1 VGFIEGARSGTK
13 GTRRRLRPG
22 GAVFAPALAQILA
35 AALLLA
41 GVEVALMADG
51 PISSIWQIY
60 LFPAYGLLYVFTGLF
75 AWARRPSN
83 GMGALIVAGG
93 FAWLAA
99 GLLNTDVPS
108 LIAIGLIVTTLP
120 LAVIVHLLHAFPSGR
135 LRGTA
140 SKWTVAVGYFVV
152 LILQMPIYLWGQGEK
167 GGATTVLEIADDHTL
182 SHIGQYLQAAVGA
195 AVMVSTA
202 IILTS
207 RLRRTEPSRRRVVAP
222 LFVYGSLAVLFVP
235 LSSFIGE
242 TWMPQWALGIAFGQL
257 TVMAGVPVAFVAV
270 VLSGG
275 FATSGEVRELGATLD
290 AEEGRPALRAALR
303 DVLGDPHLD
312 LLFRVDD
319 PDRYVDREGATVAP
333 PPPGSDRRLVEVTV
347 GERLV
352 GALVYDATLIAERGL
367 VEDAARVTALAIDNE
382 RLTAELLAGRERLR
396 VSRARV
402 IEATDAERRRIA
414 RDLHDGLQ
422 MRLVLLAMMADRP
435 GADEVTMA
443 ELNAGLQDAITE
455 LRELVQGVVPAALTE
470 RGLYAAAV
478 ELTDRMPMPVE
489 LDFEPLPGDLP
500 IGIET
505 AGYFVVSEALANA
518 VKHSHA
524 QEVRLSIG
532 RPAGRLRIEVVDDGI
547 GGALPGGGLSGLADR
562 VDALG
567 GWIEVE
573 SPPGEGTRLVAELP
587 CENAVAAEVVPAGI
601 ATAVNPTEASASKEL
616 A

>member
-1 VGFIEGARSGTK
+1 MAFIERALPGTE

-22 GAVFAPALAQILA
+22 GAVFAPALVELGAV
-35 AALLLA
+35 ALLLA
-41 GVEVALMADG
+41 GIEVVLMADG

-60 LFPAYGLLYVFTGLF
+60 LFPGYALIYIFTGLF

-93 FAWLAA
+93 FTWIAA
-99 GLLNTDVPS
+99 GLVNTEVPG
-108 LIAIGLIVTTLP
+108 LVAIGLVFSTVP

-135 LRGTA
+135 LRGAA

-152 LILQMPIYLWGQGEK
+152 LILQMPVYLWGQGEK
-167 GGATTVLEIADDHTL
+167 GGPTTVLEIADNHTL
-182 SHIGQYLQAAVGA
+182 AHIGDYVQNAVGA

-202 IILTS
+202 IILTA
-207 RLRRTEPSRRRVVAP
+207 RLRRTEPSRRRIVAP

-235 LSSFIGE
+235 LSSFIRE
-242 TWMPQWALGIAFGQL
+242 TWMPEWALGVAFGQL
-257 TVMAGVPVAFVAV
+257 TVMAAVPVAFVAV

-275 FATSGEVRELGATLD
+275 FATSGEVHELGAVLD

-303 DVLGDPHLD
+303 QVLGDPHLD
-312 LLFRVDD
+312 LLFRVED
-319 PDRYVDREGATVAP
+319 PDRYVDRDGAPVEP
-333 PPPGSDRRLVEVTV
+333 PPSGSDRRLVEVRV

-352 GALVYDATLIAERGL
+352 GAIVYDAGLIGERGL

-382 RLTAELLAGRERLR
+382 RLTAELRAGREHLR

-435 GADEVTMA
+435 GAGPETLA
-443 ELNAGLQDAITE
+443 ELNGGLQEAIAE

-478 ELTDRMPMPVE
+478 ELTDRMPIPVE
-489 LDFEPLPGDLP
+489 LDFEPLRGELS

-518 VKHSHA
+518 VKHSRA
-524 QEVRLSIG
+524 EELRLSIG
-532 RPAGRLRIEVVDDGI
+532 RPAGRLRIEVVDDGV
-547 GGALPGGGLSGLADR
+547 GGARPGGGLSGLTDR

-567 GWIEVE
+567 GWMEVE
-573 SPPGEGTRLVAELP
+573 SPPGEGTRIVVEVP
-587 CENAVAAEVVPAGI
+587 CENGVASAPLPASI
-601 ATAVNPTEASASKEL
+601 APELNPEGAGASKEP

>member
-1 VGFIEGARSGTK
+1 
-13 GTRRRLRPG
+13 
-22 GAVFAPALAQILA
+22 VFGPALAQILV

-41 GVEVALMADG
+41 GIEVVLLADG
-51 PISSIWQIY
+51 PLASIWPAY
-60 LFPAYGLLYVFTGLF
+60 LFPGYGLLYVFTGLF

-93 FAWLAA
+93 FTWFTA
-99 GLLNTDVPS
+99 GLFNTGVPG
-108 LIAIGLIVTTLP
+108 LIAIGLVVTSVP
-120 LAVIVHLLHAFPSGR
+120 LAVIVQLLHAFPSGR
-135 LRGTA
+135 LHGRA
-140 SKWTVAVGYFVV
+140 SKWTVAVGYFVAV
-152 LILQMPIYLWGQGEK
+152 VMQAPVYLWGQGEK
-167 GGATTVLEIADDHTL
+167 GGATTVLEIADDHML
-182 SHIGQYLQAAVGA
+182 SQVGQYFQAAVGA
-195 AVMVSTA
+195 AVVISTA

-222 LFVYGSLAVLFVP
+222 LMIYGSLAVLFVP
-235 LSSFIGE
+235 ISGVLMVTWWPELSLE
-242 TWMPQWALGIAFGQL
+242 TAVAQL

-303 DVLGDPHLD
+303 EVLGDPHLD

-319 PDRYVDREGATVAP
+319 PDRYVDRDGAVVEP
-333 PPPGSDRRLVEVTV
+333 PPPAADRRLVEVTV
-347 GERLV
+347 GERQV
-352 GALVYDATLIAERGL
+352 GAIVYDATLIAERDL
-367 VEDAARVTALAIDNE
+367 VEDAARATALAIDNE

-443 ELNAGLQDAITE
+443 ELNGGLQEAIAE

-478 ELTDRMPMPVE
+478 ELTDRMPIPVE

-524 QEVRLSIG
+524 EEVRLSIG

-562 VDALG
+562 VDAFG

-587 CENAVAAEVVPAGI
+587 CENAVAVEAVPAGI
-601 ATAVNPTEASASKEL
+601 ATAVNPGGPTVSKEL

>member
-1 VGFIEGARSGTK
+1 VGFMERTRSDTVRS
-13 GTRRRLRPG
+13 RRRLRPG
-22 GAVFAPALAQILA
+22 GAVFAPALALIA
-35 AALLLA
+35 AAGLLLA
-41 GVEVALMADG
+41 GIEVALLADG

-60 LFPAYGLLYVFTGLF
+60 LFPAYGLLYIFTGIF

-93 FAWLAA
+93 LTSLAA
-99 GLLNTDVPS
+99 GLPNTAIRS
-108 LIAIGLIVTTLP
+108 LIAIGLIFATVP

-135 LRGTA
+135 LRGRA

-167 GGATTVLEIADDHTL
+167 GGPTTILEIADDHTL

-275 FATSGEVRELGATLD
+275 FATSGEVHELGATLD
-290 AEEGRPALRAALR
+290 AEEGRPALRATLR

-319 PDRYVDREGATVAP
+319 PDRYVDREGATAAP
-333 PPPGSDRRLVEVTV
+333 PPPGSERRLVEVRV

-352 GALVYDATLIAERGL
+352 GAIVYDATLIAERGL

-435 GADEVTMA
+435 GADEVTMV
-443 ELNAGLQDAITE
+443 ELNAGLQDAIAE

-567 GWIEVE
+567 GWTRVE

-587 CENAVAAEVVPAGI
+587 CENAVSAQAVPAGI
-601 ATAVNPTEASASKEL
+601 AAVVNPGGESASKEL

>member
-1 VGFIEGARSGTK
+1 VGSIERARSGAE

-22 GAVFAPALAQILA
+22 GAVFGPALAEIGA

-41 GVEVALMADG
+41 GVEVALLVGG
-51 PISSIWQIY
+51 PIPSIWQVY

-93 FAWLAA
+93 FTWLAA
-99 GLLNTDVPS
+99 GLQNTGVPS
-108 LIAIGLIVTTLP
+108 LIALGLVVATVP
-120 LAVIVHLLHAFPSGR
+120 LAVVVHLLHAFPSGR
-135 LRGTA
+135 LCGLA

-152 LILQMPIYLWGQGEK
+152 FVLQMPIYLWGQGEK
-167 GGATTVLEIADDHTL
+167 GGATTVLEIADNHTL

-222 LFVYGSLAVLFVP
+222 LMIYGSLAVLFVP

-242 TWMPQWALGIAFGQL
+242 TWMPGWALGIAAAQL

-275 FATSGEVRELGATLD
+275 FATSGEVHELGATLD

-303 DVLGDPHLD
+303 EVLGDPHLD
-312 LLFRVDD
+312 LLFRVED
-319 PDRYVDREGATVAP
+319 PDRYVDRDGATVEP
-333 PPPGSDRRLVEVTV
+333 PPPGSDRRLVEVRV

-352 GALVYDATLIAERGL
+352 GAIVYDAALIADRGL
-367 VEDAARVTALAIDNE
+367 VDDAARVTALAIDNE

-435 GADEVTMA
+435 GAGPETLA
-443 ELNAGLQDAITE
+443 ELNGGLQEAIAE

-478 ELTDRMPMPVE
+478 ELTDRMPIPVE
-489 LDFEPLPGDLP
+489 LDLEPLSGDLP

-518 VKHSHA
+518 VKHSRA
-524 QEVRLSIG
+524 EELRLSIG
-532 RPAGRLRIEVVDDGI
+532 RPDGRLRIEVVDGI
-547 GGALPGGGLSGLADR
+547 GGARPGGGLDGLADR

-567 GWIEVE
+567 GWLEVE
-573 SPPGEGTRLVAELP
+573 SPPGGGTRLVVELP
-587 CENAVAAEVVPAGI
+587 CENAVANEPVPAEI
-601 ATAVNPTEASASKEL
+601 ATAVNPDGASARKEL

>member
-1 VGFIEGARSGTK
+1 
-13 GTRRRLRPG
+13 
-22 GAVFAPALAQILA
+22 
-35 AALLLA
+35 
-41 GVEVALMADG
+41 
-51 PISSIWQIY
+51 
-60 LFPAYGLLYVFTGLF
+60 
-75 AWARRPSN
+75 
-83 GMGALIVAGG
+83 
-93 FAWLAA
+93 
-99 GLLNTDVPS
+99 
-108 LIAIGLIVTTLP
+108 
-120 LAVIVHLLHAFPSGR
+120 
-135 LRGTA
+135 
-140 SKWTVAVGYFVV
+140 
-152 LILQMPIYLWGQGEK
+152 
-167 GGATTVLEIADDHTL
+167 
-182 SHIGQYLQAAVGA
+182 
-195 AVMVSTA
+195 
-202 IILTS
+202 
-207 RLRRTEPSRRRVVAP
+207 
-222 LFVYGSLAVLFVP
+222 
-235 LSSFIGE
+235 
-242 TWMPQWALGIAFGQL
+242 MPQWALGIAFGQL

-275 FATSGEVRELGATLD
+275 FATSGEVHELGATLD
-290 AEEGRPALRAALR
+290 AEEGRPALRATLR

-319 PDRYVDREGATVAP
+319 PDRYVDREGATAEP

-352 GALVYDATLIAERGL
+352 GAIVYDANLIAERSL

-382 RLTAELLAGRERLR
+382 RLTAELRAGRERLR

-435 GADEVTMA
+435 GADEGTMA
-443 ELNAGLQDAITE
+443 ELNAGLQEAIAE

-524 QEVRLSIG
+524 RGAAAEH
-532 RPAGRLRIEVVDDGI
+532 RPARR
-547 GGALPGGGLSGLADR
+547 AAADR
-562 VDALG
+562 GRRRRHRRRACRRWPERPRRPGRRARRLDRGREPARRRDPDLA
-567 GWIEVE
+567 EV
-573 SPPGEGTRLVAELP
+573 P
-587 CENAVAAEVVPAGI
+587 CENAVAAEAVAAI
-601 ATAVNPTEASASKEL
+601 AIAVNPAGRAPVRSLHEGRDRRGPGVDAGRAGAAARARRRRGGRPRRPTRRS
-616 A
+616 

>member
-1 VGFIEGARSGTK
+1 MGFIERAWPGTE

-22 GAVFAPALAQILA
+22 GAVFGPALAQILV
-35 AALLLA
+35 AALLFA
-41 GVEVALMADG
+41 GVEIVLMADG

-60 LFPAYGLLYVFTGLF
+60 LFPGYALIYVFTGLF

-93 FAWLAA
+93 FAWMAA
-99 GLLNTDVPS
+99 GLVNTEVS
-108 LIAIGLIVTTLP
+108 GLIAIGLVFSTVP
-120 LAVIVHLLHAFPSGR
+120 LGVIVHLLHAFPSGR
-135 LRGTA
+135 LRGAA

-152 LILQMPIYLWGQGEK
+152 LVLQMPVYLWGQGEK
-167 GGATTVLEIADDHTL
+167 GGPNTMLELADDHTL
-182 SHIGQYLQAAVGA
+182 AHIGIYVQNAVGA

-207 RLRRTEPSRRRVVAP
+207 RLRRTEPSRRRIVAP
-222 LFVYGSLAVLFVP
+222 LYICGSLAVLFVP
-235 LSSFIGE
+235 LSSFIRE
-242 TWMPQWALGIAFGQL
+242 TWMPEWVLGVAFGQL
-257 TVMAGVPVAFVAV
+257 TVMAAVPVAFVAV

-275 FATSGEVRELGATLD
+275 FATSGEVHELGATLD
-290 AEEGRPALRAALR
+290 AEEGRPALRSALR
-303 DVLGDPHLD
+303 QVLGDPLLD

-319 PDRYVDREGATVAP
+319 PDRYVDRGGATVEP
-333 PPPGSDRRLVEVTV
+333 PPPGSDRRLVEVRV

-352 GALVYDATLIAERGL
+352 GAVVYDATLIADRGL

-382 RLTAELLAGRERLR
+382 RLTAELRAGRERLR

-435 GADEVTMA
+435 GAGAETLA
-443 ELNAGLQDAITE
+443 ELNAGLQDAIAE

-478 ELTDRMPMPVE
+478 ELTDGMPIPVE
-489 LDFEPLPGDLP
+489 LDFEPLRGELP

-524 QEVRLSIG
+524 QELRLSIG

-547 GGALPGGGLSGLADR
+547 GGAVAGGGLSGLADR
-562 VDALG
+562 VEALG

-573 SPPGEGTRLVAELP
+573 SPPGDGTRLVAELP
-587 CENAVAAEVVPAGI
+587 CENAVSAQAVPAGI
-601 ATAVNPTEASASKEL
+601 ATAVNPTGASVSKEL

>member
-1 VGFIEGARSGTK
+1 MGFIERALSGTE

-22 GAVFAPALAQILA
+22 GAVFGPALAQLLV

-41 GVEVALMADG
+41 GIEVVLMADG

-60 LFPAYGLLYVFTGLF
+60 LFPAYGLLYIFTGLF

-93 FAWLAA
+93 FTWLAA
-99 GLLNTDVPS
+99 GLPNTAIPS
-108 LIAIGLIVTTLP
+108 LIAIGLIVATLP

-135 LRGTA
+135 LRGRA

-167 GGATTVLEIADDHTL
+167 GGPTTVLEIADDHTL

-195 AVMVSTA
+195 AVMISTA

-222 LFVYGSLAVLFVP
+222 LMIYGSLAVLFVP

-275 FATSGEVRELGATLD
+275 FATSGEVHELGATLD
-290 AEEGRPALRAALR
+290 AEEGRPALRATLR

-319 PDRYVDREGATVAP
+319 PDRYVDRDGATAEP
-333 PPPGSDRRLVEVTV
+333 PPPDSDRRLVEVTV

-352 GALVYDATLIAERGL
+352 GAIVYDATLIAERGL

-382 RLTAELLAGRERLR
+382 RLTAELRAGRERLR

-435 GADEVTMA
+435 GADEETMA
-443 ELNAGLQDAITE
+443 ELNAGLQEAITE

-478 ELTDRMPMPVE
+478 ELTDRMPIPVE

-518 VKHSHA
+518 VKHSRA
-524 QEVRLSIG
+524 EELRLSIG

-547 GGALPGGGLSGLADR
+547 GGALPGGGLERPRRPGRRARRLD
-562 VDALG
+562 G
-567 GWIEVE
+567 GRE
-573 SPPGEGTRLVAELP
+573 PARRRDPDPGRG
-587 CENAVAAEVVPAGI
+587 AVRERGVGRRPARRRSR
-601 ATAVNPTEASASKEL
+601 PR
-616 A
+616 

>member
-1 VGFIEGARSGTK
+1 MGSMERALSGTA

-22 GAVFAPALAQILA
+22 GAVFGPALAQILA
-35 AALLLA
+35 AALILA

-60 LFPAYGLLYVFTGLF
+60 FFPGYGLLYIFTGLF

-93 FAWLAA
+93 FTWLAA
-99 GLLNTDVPS
+99 GLPNTAIPS
-108 LIAIGLIVTTLP
+108 LIAIGLIVATLP

-167 GGATTVLEIADDHTL
+167 GGPTTVLEIADDHTL

-202 IILTS
+202 IILTN

-222 LFVYGSLAVLFVP
+222 LMIYGSLAVLFVP

-242 TWMPQWALGIAFGQL
+242 TWMPQWSLGIAFGQL

-275 FATSGEVRELGATLD
+275 FATSGEVHELGATLD
-290 AEEGRPALRAALR
+290 AEEGRPALRATLR

-319 PDRYVDREGATVAP
+319 PDRYVDREGATAEP
-333 PPPGSDRRLVEVTV
+333 PLPGSDRRLVEVRV

-352 GALVYDATLIAERGL
+352 GAIVYDATLIAERGL

-382 RLTAELLAGRERLR
+382 RLTAELRAGRERLR

-435 GADEVTMA
+435 GADEETMA
-443 ELNAGLQDAITE
+443 ELNAGLQEAITE

-524 QEVRLSIG
+524 EELRLSIG

-587 CENAVAAEVVPAGI
+587 CENAASAEALPEGI
-601 ATAVNPTEASASKEL
+601 ATAVNPAGARISKEL

>member
-1 VGFIEGARSGTK
+1 VALFTTVEVVLMVDSGFEPLWVILLFPGYAVLYAGT
-13 GTRRRLRPG
+13 G
-22 GAVFAPALAQILA
+22 
-35 AALLLA
+35 LLA
-41 GVEVALMADG
+41 WV
-51 PISSIWQIY
+51 
-60 LFPAYGLLYVFTGLF
+60 
-75 AWARRPSN
+75 RRPSN
-83 GMGALIVAGG
+83 GMGALIVAGA
-93 FAWLAA
+93 FATLAA
-99 GLLNTDVPS
+99 GLPNTGVPG
-108 LIAIGLIVTTLP
+108 LVAIGLVVATLP

-135 LRGTA
+135 LRGCA

-152 LILQMPIYLWGQGEK
+152 LVLQAPVYLWGQGEK
-167 GGATTVLEIADDHTL
+167 GGLTTVIEIADNHTL
-182 SHIGQYLQAAVGA
+182 AHIGMYIQSAVGA
-195 AVMVSTA
+195 GVMVATA
-202 IILTS
+202 LILTS
-207 RLRRTEPSRRRVVAP
+207 RLRRIAPEKRRIVAP
-222 LFVYGSLAVLFVP
+222 LMIYGSLAVLFVP
-235 LSSFIGE
+235 ISSVLTENF
-242 TWMPQWALGIAFGQL
+242 WPQLAIECAVAQL

-275 FATSGEVRELGATLD
+275 FAATGEVLELGATLD
-290 AEEGRPALRAALR
+290 AEEGRPGLRQALR
-303 DVLGDPHLD
+303 DALGDPHLD
-312 LLFRVDD
+312 LLFCVDD
-319 PDRYVDREGATVAP
+319 PDRYVDREGATAEP
-333 PPPGSDRRLVEVTV
+333 PPPDFDRRLVEVRV

-352 GALVYDATLIAERGL
+352 GAIVYDANLIADRGL

-382 RLTAELLAGRERLR
+382 RLTAELLSGRERLR

-435 GADEVTMA
+435 GADEETMA
-443 ELNAGLQDAITE
+443 ELNAGLQDAIAE
-455 LRELVQGVVPAALTE
+455 LRVLVQGVVPAALTE

-518 VKHSHA
+518 VKHSRA
-524 QEVRLSIG
+524 EEVRLSIG

-587 CENAVAAEVVPAGI
+587 CENAVAAEAIPAGI
-601 ATAVNPTEASASKEL
+601 ATAVNPDGARVSREFA
-616 A
+616 

>member
-1 VGFIEGARSGTK
+1 
-13 GTRRRLRPG
+13 
-22 GAVFAPALAQILA
+22 
-35 AALLLA
+35 
-41 GVEVALMADG
+41 
-51 PISSIWQIY
+51 
-60 LFPAYGLLYVFTGLF
+60 
-75 AWARRPSN
+75 
-83 GMGALIVAGG
+83 
-93 FAWLAA
+93 
-99 GLLNTDVPS
+99 
-108 LIAIGLIVTTLP
+108 
-120 LAVIVHLLHAFPSGR
+120 VIVHLLHAFPSGR

-152 LILQMPIYLWGQGEK
+152 LILQMPLYLWGQGEK
-167 GGATTVLEIADDHTL
+167 GGPTTVLEIANDHTV
-182 SHIGQYLQAAVGA
+182 SHIGEYLQAAVGA

-222 LFVYGSLAVLFVP
+222 LMIYGSLAVLFVP
-235 LSSFIGE
+235 LSSFIRE
-242 TWMPQWALGIAFGQL
+242 TWMPEWALGVAFGQL
-257 TVMAGVPVAFVAV
+257 TVMAAVPVAFVAV

-275 FATSGEVRELGATLD
+275 FATSGEVHELGATLD
-290 AEEGRPALRAALR
+290 AEEGRPALRATLR

-319 PDRYVDREGATVAP
+319 PDRYVDRGGATAEP

-352 GALVYDATLIAERGL
+352 GAIVYDATLIAERGL

-382 RLTAELLAGRERLR
+382 RLTAELRAGRERLR

-435 GADEVTMA
+435 GADEETMA
-443 ELNAGLQDAITE
+443 ELNAGLQEAIAE

-470 RGLYAAAV
+470 RGLYAAVV

-524 QEVRLSIG
+524 EELRLSIG

-587 CENAVAAEVVPAGI
+587 CENAASAEALPEGI
-601 ATAVNPTEASASKEL
+601 ATAVNLDGARVSKEL

>member
-1 VGFIEGARSGTK
+1 MGSLNKTALTNA

-22 GAVFAPALAQILA
+22 GAVFGPALAQILA

-41 GVEVALMADG
+41 GIEVALMADG

-60 LFPAYGLLYVFTGLF
+60 LFPAYGLLYIFTGLF

-93 FAWLAA
+93 FTWLAA
-99 GLLNTDVPS
+99 GLPNTDIPS
-108 LIAIGLIVTTLP
+108 LIAIGLIVATLP

-135 LRGTA
+135 LRGRA

-152 LILQMPIYLWGQGEK
+152 LILQTPIYLWGQGEK
-167 GGATTVLEIADDHTL
+167 GGPTTVLEIADDHTL

-195 AVMVSTA
+195 AVMISTA

-222 LFVYGSLAVLFVP
+222 LMIYGSLAVLFVP

-242 TWMPQWALGIAFGQL
+242 TWMPQWSLGIAFGQL

-275 FATSGEVRELGATLD
+275 FAASGEVHELGATLD
-290 AEEGRPALRAALR
+290 AEEGRPGLRQALR

-312 LLFRVDD
+312 LLFRVDG
-319 PDRYVDREGATVAP
+319 PDRYVDREGAAAEP
-333 PPPGSDRRLVEVTV
+333 PPPGADRRLVEVTV

-352 GALVYDATLIAERGL
+352 GAIVYDANLIAERGL

-382 RLTAELLAGRERLR
+382 RLTVELRAGRERLR

-435 GADEVTMA
+435 G
-443 ELNAGLQDAITE
+443 
-455 LRELVQGVVPAALTE
+455 
-470 RGLYAAAV
+470 
-478 ELTDRMPMPVE
+478 
-489 LDFEPLPGDLP
+489 
-500 IGIET
+500 
-505 AGYFVVSEALANA
+505 
-518 VKHSHA
+518 
-524 QEVRLSIG
+524 
-532 RPAGRLRIEVVDDGI
+532 
-547 GGALPGGGLSGLADR
+547 
-562 VDALG
+562 
-567 GWIEVE
+567 
-573 SPPGEGTRLVAELP
+573 
-587 CENAVAAEVVPAGI
+587 
-601 ATAVNPTEASASKEL
+601 
-616 A
+616 